1 MALSLNTLKA
11 PVGVSNKKRI
21 RRGRGDGS
29 GYGSYSGRG
38 TKGQT
43 SRSGSRSG
51 SGRMAR
57 KGMRKRLMSMPKL
70 GGFTSLYEK
79 TESVNL
85 AELERHFDAGA
96 TVNPSA
102 LLKKGLIR
110 TPRYG
115 VKVLGSGATKKKF
128 TIVGCTVS
136 ASARQKIEAA
146 GGSVK

>member
-1 MALSLNTLKA
+1 MALSLNNLKA
-11 PVGVSNKKRI
+11 PSGQANKKRI

-43 SRSGSRSG
+43 SRSGVSR
-51 SGRMAR
+51 GRLAL

-70 GGFTSLYEK
+70 GGFTSPYEK
-79 TESVNL
+79 VETVNISD
-85 AELERHFDAGA
+85 LERHFTAGA
-96 TVNPSA
+96 TVNPSI
-102 LLKKGLIR
+102 LLKKHLIR

-115 VKVLGSGATKKKF
+115 VKVLGSGKTTKKLA
-128 TIVGCTVS
+128 IVGCAVS